1 MSRAETLR
9 GFQARLTAAD
19 RTAMERQ
26 RPMAGENIVI
36 TGRLADSYIRRDAIT
51 LLEGWGATI
60 HDEVTRGTTLLV
72 DTEPARSTAKTV
84 QARLHGTLTLNEAGL
99 VERLYSQLDV
109 ARAREEG
116 AAPPVPFDVFVD
128 TIGPLTD
135 LAD

>member
-19 RTAMERQ
+19 REVMERV
-26 RPMAGENIVI
+26 RPMAGETIVI
-36 TGRLADSYIRRDAIT
+36 TGRLADSYIRRDAIA

-60 HDEVTRGTTLLV
+60 ADEVTRGTTLLV
-72 DTEPARSTAKTV
+72 DTEPHRTTAKTI
-84 QARLHGTLTLNEAGL
+84 QARTNGTLTVSEAGL
-99 VERLYSQLDV
+99 VERLYSQLDMAV
-109 ARAREEG
+109 ARTMG
-116 AAPPVPFDVFVD
+116 AAPPAPFDAFVD